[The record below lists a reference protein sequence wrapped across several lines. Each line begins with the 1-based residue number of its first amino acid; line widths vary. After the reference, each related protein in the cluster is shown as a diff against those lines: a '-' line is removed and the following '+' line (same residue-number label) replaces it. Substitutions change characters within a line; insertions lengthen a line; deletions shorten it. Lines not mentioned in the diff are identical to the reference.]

1 MFDIM
6 VEPVMSYASHV
17 WGPELCHG
25 GLFRRLG
32 WRISAADKVHL
43 AFLRYMTG
51 TGKRSSVD
59 VLMRDLHR
67 LPVMHH
73 WVVLAAR
80 WWERLRAMPHDR
92 LARVAWVSDVELA
105 LSGCKSCWTYYLL
118 HTMQRLG
125 VIDQAAWRAH
135 GVSAATVCGLEL
147 HAADVTA
154 ALTRLVKQGWADG
167 GADAAD
173 PRTAASNQV
182 TVCTHAAWVHPM
194 GHDAAFDRGTQPE
207 YMKLCLPFRVL
218 QCLARLRTGAAQ
230 LEVQVG
236 RHARPRVPRPQRVC
250 RLCSCADPGM
260 ASRPIW
266 RTRVHARTGAHD
278 NVEDLKHFLLE
289 CPAYDH
295 LRDAHPSIFCPDGT
309 TDRYANAMVAR
320 VLNCE
325 DQENLAV
332 VVYQMWLYRSVV
344 LGLSPDHTSVP
355 VQPEGYVPS
364 DDTLDVVAS
373 SP

>member
-1 MFDIM
+1 M
-6 VEPVMSYASHV
+6 
-17 WGPELCHG
+17 WTL
-25 GLFRRLG
+25 LL
-32 WRISAADKVHL
+32 
-43 AFLRYMTG
+43 
-51 TGKRSSVD
+51 
-59 VLMRDLHR
+59 RDLHR

-80 WWERLRAMPHDR
+80 WWERLRAMPQDR

-125 VIDQAAWRAH
+125 VKDQAAWRAH

-147 HAADVTA
+147 NAADVTA

-182 TVCTHAAWVHPM
+182 TMCTHAAWVHPM

-236 RHARPRVPRPQRVC
+236 RHARPRVPRPQCVC

-320 VLNCE
+320 VLHCE

-344 LGLSPDHTSVP
+344 LGLSPDHTSVH

-364 DDTLDVVAS
+364 DDT
-373 SP
+373 